1 MNNHMINGINIQKLK
16 EFSKKISKNTTE
28 GITQFNVHTEWLGG
42 TKSVTKVQEWRLGDQ
57 RYSRN
62 FNILIDEPKQLHGE
76 NHAANPQE
84 FLMAAFNACVAVGYV
99 IQAAIEDIQ
108 LTKLEIIT
116 EGEID
121 LRGFL
126 GIDSNVASG
135 YEQIQCKVKISSNG
149 TKEQIEKIHEKVI
162 QTSPN
167 YWNILNAVEINMD
180 LMIE

>member
-1 MNNHMINGINIQKLK
+1 MNDYKVNGIDIRKLK
-16 EFSKKISKNTTE
+16 EFSKKVSENKTE
-28 GITQFNVHTEWLGG
+28 GVTQFNVHTEWLGG
-42 TKSVTKVQEWRLGDQ
+42 TASVTKVQEWRLGNQ
-57 RYSRN
+57 RYSRD
-62 FNILIDEPKQLHGE
+62 FNILIDEPKELLGE
-76 NHAANPQE
+76 NLAANPQE

-99 IQAAIEDIQ
+99 IQAAVENIK

-116 EGEID
+116 GGEID

-135 YEQIQCKVKISSNG
+135 YEQIHSKVKISSNG
-149 TKEQIEKIHEKVI
+149 TKEQIEKMHETVI

-167 YWNILNAVEINMD
+167 YWNILNAVGINID